1 MNYKKIILLFMFC
14 VATFGA
20 NAQTSFAPLVEELMP
35 MVVNI
40 STDVEIEK
48 DAPEVKNSLVFE
60 EKNRENLGSG
70 FVVDEQ
76 GYIATNAH
84 VIEKA
89 SKISVVTSEG
99 KVYKAEVV
107 GQDTK
112 TDIALIKIEPEE
124 SLTAVVFGNSDEAK
138 VGDWVLAIGN
148 PFGLGSSVT
157 AGIISAKSRDI
168 SDSPYDNYF
177 QTDAS
182 INQGNSGGPMFNIN
196 GEVIG
201 INTAI
206 FSNSGNSVGVGF
218 ALPSNEAKRIV
229 TELKNSGKV
238 TRSWLGIELKKA
250 TTKDGLSGVV
260 ITSFI
265 DEKLAKLNG
274 FEVGDMLLELNFKP
288 IVSLKSFLYD
298 ISVMAPLTKVNLKI
312 WRDGKILEQTVMVD
326 VWEQET
332 AENKK
337 TAQIQSG
344 VLCSEL
350 GTYFD
355 GFKVAGF
362 VQNSQMKL
370 KGVSIGDEI
379 VKINDKDDVSFDDFM
394 LMIKEAYEN
403 MGNVYFDIKSVT
415 GDIYHMEIT
424 FDNRE
429 LL

>member
-1 MNYKKIILLFMFC
+1 MFC
-14 VATFGA
+14 AVTFGA

-40 STDVEIEK
+40 STDIEIEK
-48 DAPEVKNSLVFE
+48 DAPEVKNSLIFE

-70 FVVDEQ
+70 FIVDKQ
-76 GYIATNAH
+76 GHIATNAH

-107 GQDTK
+107 GQDGK

-218 ALPSNEAKRIV
+218 ALPSNEVKRIV
-229 TELKNSGKV
+229 TELKDKGKV

-250 TTKDGLSGVV
+250 ITKDGLSGVV

-265 DEKLAKLNG
+265 DENLAKLNG

-298 ISVMAPLTKVNLKI
+298 ISVLAPLTKANLKI
-312 WRDGKILEQTVMVD
+312 WRDGKIFEQTATVD
-326 VWEQET
+326 VWVQES

-337 TAQIQSG
+337 VAQIQNG
-344 VLCSEL
+344 VLCPEL

-355 GFKVAGF
+355 GFKVVGF

-370 KGVSIGDEI
+370 KGVSVSDEI
-379 VKINDKDDVSFDDFM
+379 VKINGKDDVSFDDFI
-394 LMIKEAYEN
+394 LRIKEAYEN
-403 MGNVYFDIKSVT
+403 MGNVYFDIKPVT
-415 GDIYHMEIT
+415 GDIYRIEIK
-424 FDNRE
+424 FNNQG
-429 LL
+429 L